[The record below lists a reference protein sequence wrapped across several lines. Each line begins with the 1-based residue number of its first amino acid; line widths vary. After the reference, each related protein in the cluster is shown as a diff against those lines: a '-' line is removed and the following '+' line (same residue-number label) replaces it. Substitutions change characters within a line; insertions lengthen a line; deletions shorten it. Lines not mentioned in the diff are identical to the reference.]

1 MNGNYLDTLAP
12 FHPVVRHFYIEPPQ
26 DALKKTTTNKPT
38 KKHLFKGQ
46 TNSHVTGERIAS
58 KEAEA

>member
-26 DALKKTTTNKPT
+26 DALKKKQQ
-38 KKHLFKGQ
+38 Q
-46 TNSHVTGERIAS
+46 TNQQKNIFLRGKQTVM
-58 KEAEA
+58 